1 MHLTISKGFFQ
12 KDFLIARDGGAL
24 AGLGIVGMTA
34 SLRPS
39 DGGGAHHQYVIET
52 RAEGSHLALIWRRD
66 GQDMGLLEPM
76 TAGTVVDGIAMTG
89 GLRYGLEPME
99 NKSFSLRCDGR
110 PVGTLV
116 RTGNWFSR
124 GYVME
129 TGQDIPV
136 EAAGMLVFM
145 ALAYPAL
152 RLFAYVG
159 SR

>member
-12 KDFLIARDGGAL
+12 KDFLIARDGVAL
-24 AGLGIVGMTA
+24 ATLGIVGMEA
-34 SLRPS
+34 MLRPA
-39 DGGGAHHQYVIET
+39 GGAAHQYIIET

-66 GQDMGLLEPM
+66 GRDMALLEPM
-76 TAGTVVDGIAMTG
+76 AAETVVDGIAMDG
-89 GLRYGLEPME
+89 RRYGLEPME

-110 PVGTLV
+110 PVGTLA

-124 GYVME
+124 GFAME

-152 RLFAYVG
+152 RLFARLG
-159 SR
+159 AK